1 MTALLRGQAVSEIT
15 LRITTAADSI
25 PSEWDWVTLLDLG
38 GDEAVEVVGYGTN
51 VGGHHI
57 GFDTRTDLVQQLL
70 PIFYHDEDNDGQ
82 VVLYTD
88 CQFTVGD
95 GSVWK
100 VVPMDPDEVDT
111 GTCSECGLEAY
122 DPDCGGV
129 CNCHHTCE

>member
-95 GSVWK
+95 GSAMTLFD
-100 VVPMDPDEVDT
+100 PMGPSTSKNYRVTQD
-111 GTCSECGLEAY
+111 
-122 DPDCGGV
+122 
-129 CNCHHTCE
+129 